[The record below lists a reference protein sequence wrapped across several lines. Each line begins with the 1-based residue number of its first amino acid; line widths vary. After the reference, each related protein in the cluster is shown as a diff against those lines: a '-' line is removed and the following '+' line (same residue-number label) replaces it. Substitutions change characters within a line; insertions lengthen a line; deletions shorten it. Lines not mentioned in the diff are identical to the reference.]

1 MLKVQHSNDIHSEN
15 EGTMKVLIVD
25 DNEEVAF
32 IVQEIIENENYRART
47 ARDGEDGYL
56 VYLHLRP
63 DLVITDIQM
72 PGKNGFELMKDI
84 RVHNPKIRTIYM
96 SSYLSR
102 FRSLLEQE
110 KKRYHASFLRKPF
123 SKVELIGLVSKNLR
137 YLR

>member
-1 MLKVQHSNDIHSEN
+1 
-15 EGTMKVLIVD
+15 MKVLIVD
-25 DNEEVAF
+25 DNEDLAS

-47 ARDGEDGYL
+47 AGDGEDGYL
-56 VYLHLRP
+56 AYLHFRP
-63 DLVITDIQM
+63 HLVITDIQM

-123 SKVELIGLVSKNLR
+123 SKVELIGLVSKNLK